1 MACEWWFYH
10 LERPPLAGALA
21 PLFEKCLERNWRVLV
36 SSPDASQ
43 LSQIDSELWKWR
55 EESFLPHALE
65 GEHSARQP
73 VLLSGGLANANKAS
87 VLVLLKGQEVET
99 PSVDYQRVMVVFEDA
114 DMSARNTARLQY
126 KRARDDGMTV
136 RYFQQ
141 TPAGGWSEKSG

>member
-1 MACEWWFYH
+1 M
-10 LERPPLAGALA
+10 PPLAGALA

-55 EESFLPHALE
+55 EESFLPHGLE

-99 PSVDYQRVMVVFEDA
+99 A
-114 DMSARNTARLQY
+114 
-126 KRARDDGMTV
+126 
-136 RYFQQ
+136 
-141 TPAGGWSEKSG
+141 

>member
-55 EESFLPHALE
+55 EESFLPHGLE

-99 PSVDYQRVMVVFEDA
+99 PSVDYQK
-114 DMSARNTARLQY
+114 
-126 KRARDDGMTV
+126 KRKNNEQKKKKGKFKIKNKKIKGNLR
-136 RYFQQ
+136 
-141 TPAGGWSEKSG
+141 